1 MAEDIIATPVIN
13 KSISSGEFPVCL
25 RVDCSSAVFLINVSV
40 SRNMVFSFEESL
52 KLYIVLIRIPLKFS
66 NHMVLKFMLMKIICR
81 ICFLKKDVNFL
92 LSESTLLKYLQSI
105 ATIKNISKLANEIY
119 YNFRVEKGNL
129 KT

>member
-1 MAEDIIATPVIN
+1 MAVDIIATSVIN
-13 KSISSGEFPVCL
+13 KSISSGEFSVCL
-25 RVDCSSAVFLINVSV
+25 RVDCSSPVFLIDASV
-40 SRNMVFSFEESL
+40 NRNMVVSFEESL
-52 KLYIVLIRIPLKFS
+52 NLYIVLIRIPLKFS
-66 NHMVLKFMLMKIICR
+66 NHMVLNFMLMKNICR

-92 LSESTLLKYLQSI
+92 LSESSLLKYLQSI